1 MLVELICLW
10 KIPDGSLRLVITAT
24 PQDAS
29 PRVLILKFFGP
40 LPHISYQVHHREW
53 ACAQRVR
60 VDRIRTPHGSS
71 FVRHWH
77 GVSIPCVSPWIH
89 ASIRTLCRILP
100 LPFMRQTLSRPRSIS
115 SSIFKGHPR
124 HRLVVPAGRIRAILP
139 IPEEVQIILRMI
151 MSRLEKLLK
160 LCVGDRIFIDPE

>member
-53 ACAQRVR
+53 ACTQRVR

-71 FVRHWH
+71 FLRHWN
-77 GVSIPCVSPWIH
+77 GVSIPCVSPGVH
-89 ASIRTLCRILP
+89 AAISALCRILP
-100 LPFMRQTLSRPRSIS
+100 FPFVREAFSRPRGIS

-124 HRLVVPAGRIRAILP
+124 HRLVVPTRRIRAILP

-151 MSRLEKLLK
+151 MSGIEKLLK
-160 LCVGDRIFIDPE
+160 LCIGHRIFIDPE